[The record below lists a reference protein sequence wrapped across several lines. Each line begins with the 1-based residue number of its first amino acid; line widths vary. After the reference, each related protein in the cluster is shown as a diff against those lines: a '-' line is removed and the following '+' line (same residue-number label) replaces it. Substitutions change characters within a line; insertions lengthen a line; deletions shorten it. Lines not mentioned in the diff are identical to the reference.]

1 MASAN
6 SRSAITIGS
15 YLPGSSVLHRAD
27 PRTKIICALVLM
39 IALFITNWWIPI
51 LIALA
56 LAAILAR
63 IARIPLNYLLRALR
77 PVLIIL
83 IFTLAVN
90 AVAFSPLRF
99 SLAGLERG
107 GLFALRIVAIMV
119 LSTLVTLTT
128 SPVALTDGLTL
139 LAGPLRRLKAPVDDL
154 AMMLSIA
161 LRFIPTIMTEA
172 QTIIKAQTARGA
184 QFNSG
189 PLIKRL
195 RAWTVILIPLLIQLF
210 RRADTLALAMESR
223 CYTGV
228 GRTRLRILKLRAG
241 DGVTIAAAVLLLAVL
256 ITARILIR

>member
-1 MASAN
+1 MAA
-6 SRSAITIGS
+6 AHPTITIGS

-39 IALFITNWWIPI
+39 VALFITNWWSPV
-51 LIALA
+51 LVALVLVA
-56 LAAILAR
+56 VLAGL
-63 IARIPLNYLLRALR
+63 ARIPLGYLLRALR

-83 IFTLAVN
+83 VFTLAVN

-107 GLFALRIVAIMV
+107 GLFALRIVAIML

-139 LAGPLRRLKAPVDDL
+139 LAGPLRRLKVPVDDL

-189 PLIKRL
+189 PLLKRL

-210 RRADTLALAMESR
+210 RRADTLALAMEAR

-241 DGVTIAAAVLLLAVL
+241 DTATMAGAVLVLAGL
-256 ITARILIR
+256 ITARVLIR

>member
-1 MASAN
+1 MAA
-6 SRSAITIGS
+6 AHPTITIGS

-27 PRTKIICALVLM
+27 PRTKIICAFLLM
-39 IALFITNWWIPI
+39 VALFITNWWAPV

-56 LAAILAR
+56 LAVVLARLAR
-63 IARIPLNYLLRALR
+63 IPANYLLRALR

-83 IFTLAVN
+83 VFTLAVN
-90 AVAFSPLRF
+90 ALAFSPLRF

-107 GLFALRIVAIMV
+107 ALFALRIVAIM
-119 LSTLVTLTT
+119 LISTLVTLTT

-139 LAGPLRRLKAPVDDL
+139 LAGPLRRLKVPVDDL

-189 PLIKRL
+189 PLTKRL

-223 CYTGV
+223 CYTGI
-228 GRTRLRILKLRAG
+228 GRTRLRVLKMQAG
-241 DGVTIAAAVLLLAVL
+241 DGAAIAVTALLLAAL
-256 ITARILIR
+256 IALRIILR

>member
-1 MASAN
+1 MASA
-6 SRSAITIGS
+6 RPTITIGS
-15 YLPGSSVLHRAD
+15 YLPGASILHRAD
-27 PRTKIICALVLM
+27 PRTKIIGALLLM
-39 IALFITNWWIPI
+39 VALFITNWWIPV
-51 LIALA
+51 LVALA
-56 LAAILAR
+56 LVALLAAL
-63 IARIPLNYLLRALR
+63 ARIPLGYLLRALR

-107 GLFALRIVAIMV
+107 GLFALRIVAIML

-139 LAGPLRRLKAPVDDL
+139 LAGPLRRLKVPVDDL

-184 QFNSG
+184 QFSSG
-189 PLIKRL
+189 PLLKRL

-210 RRADTLALAMESR
+210 RRADTLALAMETR
-223 CYTGV
+223 CYTGI
-228 GRTRLRILKLRAG
+228 GRTRLRVLKLRAG
-241 DGVTIAAAVLLLAVL
+241 DVAAMAGAVVVLAGL
-256 ITARILIR
+256 ITARVLIR

>member
-1 MASAN
+1 MAAAT
-6 SRSAITIGS
+6 SRSTITIGS
-15 YLPGSSVLHRAD
+15 YLPGASALHRAD
-27 PRTKIICALVLM
+27 PRTKIICALLLM
-39 IALFITNWWIPI
+39 IALFITNWWAPV

-56 LAAILAR
+56 LAVILASLAR
-63 IARIPLNYLLRALR
+63 IPAGYLLRALR

-83 IFTLAVN
+83 LFTLAVN

-107 GLFALRIVAIMV
+107 ALFALRIVAIM
-119 LSTLVTLTT
+119 LISTLVTLTT

-139 LAGPLRRLKAPVDDL
+139 LAAPLRRLKVPVDDL

-184 QFNSG
+184 QFSSG
-189 PLIKRL
+189 PLTKRL

-223 CYTGV
+223 CYTGI
-228 GRTRLRILKLRAG
+228 GRTRLRVLKMRAR
-241 DGVTIAAAVLLLAVL
+241 DGVAIAITVLLLGAL
-256 ITARILIR
+256 ITTRIILR

>member
-1 MASAN
+1 MAAT
-6 SRSAITIGS
+6 RPTIAIGS
-15 YLPGSSVLHRAD
+15 YLPGSSALHRAD
-27 PRTKIICALVLM
+27 PRAKIICAFLIMV
-39 IALFITNWWIPI
+39 ALFITNWWAPI
-51 LIALA
+51 LITLA
-56 LAAILAR
+56 LIATLTRLAR
-63 IARIPLNYLLRALR
+63 IPVRYLAHALR

-83 IFTLAVN
+83 VFTLAVN
-90 AVAFSPLRF
+90 ALAFSPLRF

-107 GLFALRIVAIMV
+107 GLFALRIIAIM
-119 LSTLVTLTT
+119 LISTLVTLTT

-139 LAGPLRRLKAPVDDL
+139 IASPLRRLRVPVDDL

-184 QFNSG
+184 QFSSG

-195 RAWTVILIPLLIQLF
+195 RAWTVILIPLLVQLF

-228 GRTRLRILKLRAG
+228 GRTRLRVLKLQAS
-241 DGVTIAAAVLLLAVL
+241 DVAAIALTASATAALIAARVLVG
-256 ITARILIR
+256 